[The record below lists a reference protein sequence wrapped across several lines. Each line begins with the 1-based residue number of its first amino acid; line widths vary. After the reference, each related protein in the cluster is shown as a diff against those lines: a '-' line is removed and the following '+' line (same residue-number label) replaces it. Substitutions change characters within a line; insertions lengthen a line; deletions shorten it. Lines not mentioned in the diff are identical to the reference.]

1 MPDGEYPFTGQTV
14 VKRGSRC
21 TLKESGNL
29 AGSVSNLMDCL
40 RCAVLQMGIPL
51 EDAVACASIQPAR
64 AILVED
70 RYGSIEDGKR
80 GNLVLL
86 RRDGKLSL
94 EKVIKDGEVLG

>member
-1 MPDGEYPFTGQTV
+1 M
-14 VKRGSRC
+14 
-21 TLKESGNL
+21 
-29 AGSVSNLMDCL
+29 SNLMDCL

-64 AILVED
+64 AIHVED
-70 RYGSIEDGKR
+70 RYGSIEDGKN